1 MNITRREM
9 IQIGAGASAG
19 LMLGCTVAEEID
31 QGLITKEIPST
42 GESIP
47 VIGLGGRNY
56 RLGEGWADNTDG
68 YKATLGTFYELGGRV
83 IDTSPNY
90 GDSEIIMGNLLQELG
105 VRDGLFLATK
115 VDRQERDEGIERMQG
130 SLQRMHTDSF
140 ELMQVHNLRGWETQI
155 PTLREWKEE
164 GKIKYIGITTS
175 SDRQYEQMEQIM
187 LQETLDF
194 IQIDY
199 AIDNRTAEE
208 KLLPLARDM
217 GVGVLINMPF
227 GRGRLFARVGDRE
240 LPEWSAEFG
249 CKSWGQFFLKYVVS
263 HPAVTA
269 VIPGTTSERNAVDNI
284 AAGKGLLPT
293 SQIRSRMEE
302 FIDALPPVERSSRS

>member
-19 LMLGCTVAEEID
+19 LMLGCTDAEQVN

-56 RLGEGWADNTDG
+56 RLGEGWAENTDG
-68 YKATLGTFYELGGRV
+68 YRATLGTFYELGGRV

-90 GDSEIIMGNLLQELG
+90 GDSEIIMGNLLQDLG
-105 VRDGLFLATK
+105 IRNELFLATK
-115 VDRQERDEGIERMQG
+115 VDRQEKEEGIERMRG
-130 SLQRMHTDSF
+130 SLERMHTDHF
-140 ELMQVHNLRGWETQI
+140 ELMQVHNLRGWEIQI
-155 PTLREWKEE
+155 PTLREWKED
-164 GKIKYIGITTS
+164 GKTRYIGITTS

-187 LQETLDF
+187 LKENLDF

-199 AIDNRTAEE
+199 AVDNRTAEE
-208 KLLPLARDM
+208 KLLPLARDL
-217 GVGVLINMPF
+217 GVGVLINLPF
-227 GRGRLFARVGDRE
+227 GRGRLFARVGERE

-249 CKSWGQFFLKYVVS
+249 CESWGQFFLKYVVS

-284 AAGKGLLPT
+284 GAGKGLLPT

-302 FIDALPPVERSSRS
+302 FIDALPPVERPTRS

>member
-1 MNITRREM
+1 
-9 IQIGAGASAG
+9 
-19 LMLGCTVAEEID
+19 
-31 QGLITKEIPST
+31 
-42 GESIP
+42 
-47 VIGLGGRNY
+47 
-56 RLGEGWADNTDG
+56 
-68 YKATLGTFYELGGRV
+68 
-83 IDTSPNY
+83 
-90 GDSEIIMGNLLQELG
+90 
-105 VRDGLFLATK
+105 
-115 VDRQERDEGIERMQG
+115 
-130 SLQRMHTDSF
+130 MHTDSF

-240 LPEWSAEFG
+240 LPVWSAEFG

-284 AAGKGLLPT
+284 EAGKGLLPT